1 MSLIKNTGWNILGT
15 GVSALAM
22 VPAMAYIAR
31 QLDVES
37 FGLLTLVFSFVG
49 YATVLD
55 GGVARAVIREVAL
68 NRSDKAKAARI
79 VGTGFWLVIVFGV
92 LSALLMV
99 LLSDHLV
106 TWLKVT
112 GTLEDS
118 ASSVFAMSG
127 LIVLPLLLTALWV
140 APVEGM
146 GHFKELNLIRGLG
159 YVVIFGSVSLAVWVQ
174 PTLFAAVCGLLL
186 GRLVM
191 AGMACLA
198 GCRTLGTLPLHFDR
212 PALVRLYRFG
222 GWLTVSNIVSP
233 AIEYLDRFVLSAVAG
248 ASRVAYYTGPAE
260 MLAKLSSIPHAVSR
274 ALFPQLSAQNA
285 HKTPGFQDIALPMG
299 IQGVIGL
306 GVVLGALLFGDEIM
320 GLWLG
325 SGYAETAGPILK
337 ILAIGYLCN
346 SLNLIPYTALQAA
359 GHAKLTA
366 AVYLEEF
373 LPYLL
378 LLFLMVH
385 SFGLYGAAFAWVAKT
400 VFELVAFVWLYKSNM
415 LRAPAA

>member
-1 MSLIKNTGWNILGT
+1 MSLLKNTGWNILGT

-68 NRSDKAKAARI
+68 NRADTGEAARI
-79 VGTGFWLVIVFGV
+79 VGTGFWLVVVFGL
-92 LSALLMV
+92 LSALVMT
-99 LLSDHLV
+99 LLSDDLV
-106 TWLKVT
+106 GWLKVT
-112 GTLEDS
+112 APLEETTRT
-118 ASSVFAMSG
+118 VFAMAG
-127 LIVLPLLLTALWV
+127 LIVIPLLLTALWV

-146 GHFKELNLIRGLG
+146 GQFRELNLIRGLG
-159 YVVIFGSVSLAVWVQ
+159 YIAIFGGVSLAVWLQ
-174 PTLFAAVCGLLL
+174 PTLIAAVCGLLV
-186 GRLVM
+186 GRLLM

-198 GCRTLGTLPLHFDR
+198 GYRTLGSIPFHFDR
-212 PALVRLYRFG
+212 PALIRLYRFG
-222 GWLTVSNIVSP
+222 GWLTVSNIICP

-248 ASRVAYYTGPAE
+248 VSRVAYYTGPAE

-274 ALFPQLSAQNA
+274 ALFPQLSAQNG
-285 HKTPGFQDIALPMG
+285 HKAPELHDILLPMA
-299 IQGVIGL
+299 IQGAVGVA
-306 GVVLGALLFGDEIM
+306 VVLGALLFGDEIM

-337 ILAIGYLCN
+337 ILAVGYLCN

-366 AVYLEEF
+366 GVYLVE
-373 LPYLL
+373 LVPYLL
-378 LLFLMVH
+378 LLLLMVH
-385 SFGLYGAAFAWVAKT
+385 SFGLYGAAFSWVAKT
-400 VFELVAFVWLYKSNM
+400 AFELAAFFWLYHSRIA
-415 LRAPAA
+415 RAPTA